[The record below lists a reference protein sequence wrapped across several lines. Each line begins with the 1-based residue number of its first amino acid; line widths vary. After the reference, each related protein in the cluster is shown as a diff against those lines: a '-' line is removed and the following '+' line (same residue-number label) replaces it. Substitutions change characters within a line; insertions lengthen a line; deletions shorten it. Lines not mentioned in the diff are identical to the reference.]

1 RRKSF
6 RSHIYLASALRYAPV
21 YSPTTG
27 LQPPPRTLLVPS
39 NPSRRGKKRGEV
51 RVPNGLS
58 WKVLEA
64 YARWEGSGRCAAV
77 VDGGGEGQGVVLGG
91 LAADPADI
99 LGDRPRGRCRGP
111 APVPDLPRDRR
122 YVRLDPSCASCS
134 RRCPPLSLAVF
145 SLFCQGLT
153 ASLGV
158 GRDFIAPC
166 KCKGTSKYVHR
177 DCLDHWRAVKEGF
190 AFSHCT
196 TCKAPYYLRVHVHT
210 DRKWRTLKFRFFVT
224 RDILF
229 IFALVQFVISAL
241 AYLVHFIDGYQQYW
255 LRTAWGFDNEV
266 TFYYICGALLF
277 FALLGLSG
285 CFITCY
291 DRRVRSDL
299 AQPCRELCLCC
310 CQPGMCADCH
320 LPGTLCMWTD
330 CTTCFEG
337 CATTAGECGGCLG
350 GAGEAGL
357 PLLLIMGVIVL
368 GLFTV
373 VGIFYSVLV
382 ATMVGQRIWQ
392 RHYHILAKRMLTKE
406 YVVEDV
412 DGERADWSPPP
423 LPAEHVQQL
432 KSLGLL

>member
-1 RRKSF
+1 MEDK
-6 RSHIYLASALRYAPV
+6 AS
-21 YSPTTG
+21 SP
-27 LQPPPRTLLVPS
+27 LIPPPS
-39 NPSRRGKKRGEV
+39 EID
-51 RVPNGLS
+51 
-58 WKVLEA
+58 LEA
-64 YARWEGSGRCAAV
+64 G
-77 VDGGGEGQGVVLGG
+77 GGGEQLQ
-91 LAADPADI
+91 
-99 LGDRPRGRCRGP
+99 CRICLET
-111 APVPDLPRDRR
+111 D
-122 YVRLDPSCASCS
+122 
-134 RRCPPLSLAVF
+134 
-145 SLFCQGLT
+145 
-153 ASLGV
+153 

-177 DCLDHWRAVKEGF
+177 DCLDHWRSVKEGF

-196 TCKAPYYLRVHVHT
+196 TCKAPYYLRVHSHT

-229 IFALVQFVISAL
+229 IFALVQIVISAL

-266 TFYYICGALLF
+266 SFYYICEYGMTW
-277 FALLGLSG
+277 LSLVENYV
-285 CFITCY
+285 F
-291 DRRVRSDL
+291 V
-299 AQPCRELCLCC
+299 AVNQ
-310 CQPGMCADCH
+310 DCH

-373 VGIFYSVLV
+373 IGVFYSVLV

-412 DGERADWSPPP
+412 DGECTDWCPPP
-423 LPAEHVQQL
+423 LPAEHISQL